1 MKTNI
6 VSTSVVVAVFSITTL
21 GVVAAQS
28 SPEADKQKP
37 AAQADKEKPAG
48 QGEKSA
54 AAKPH
59 TMTGC
64 LEKGADATMF
74 RLTNV
79 EGTGPK
85 TVELHADASTKLAA
99 HVGHKMA
106 ITGPDIDP
114 ATLKKGTAG
123 KSEAGAAATS
133 GAGEHHMRVTSVKMI
148 SETCK

>member
-1 MKTNI
+1 MKRSI
-6 VSTSVVVAVFSITTL
+6 VSTSVFVAVFGITTL

-28 SPEADKQKP
+28 GYPQADKQKP
-37 AAQADKEKPAG
+37 AAEAKEKP
-48 QGEKSA
+48 

-74 RLTNV
+74 RLTSV

-85 TVELHADASTKLAA
+85 TVELHADASKKLAA
-99 HVGHKMA
+99 HVGHKIA
-106 ITGPDIDP
+106 ITGTDIDP
-114 ATLKKGTAG
+114 ATTAKGTAG
-123 KSEAGAAATS
+123 KTEPGAAPTPSA
-133 GAGEHHMRVTSVKMI
+133 AEHHMRVDSLKMV

>member
-1 MKTNI
+1 MKRTI
-6 VSTSVVVAVFSITTL
+6 VSTIVFVAVFSITTL

-28 SPEADKQKP
+28 SAPQADKP
-37 AAQADKEKPAG
+37 AAQADKDKP
-48 QGEKSA
+48 

-74 RLTNV
+74 RLSNV

-85 TVELHADASTKLAA
+85 TVELHADASKKLAA

-106 ITGPDIDP
+106 ITGTDVDP
-114 ATLKKGTAG
+114 ATMKKGTAG
-123 KSEAGAAATS
+123 KSEPGAAATP
-133 GAGEHHMRVTSVKMI
+133 GASEHHMRVDSIKMV
-148 SETCK
+148 SESCK

>member
-6 VSTSVVVAVFSITTL
+6 VSTSVVVAVFSFLTL
-21 GVVAAQS
+21 GVAAAQS
-28 SPEADKQKP
+28 SPQADKQKP
-37 AAQADKEKPAG
+37 AAQADKEK
-48 QGEKSA
+48 SA
-54 AAKPH
+54 AAGKPH

-123 KSEAGAAATS
+123 KGETGAAATS

>member
-1 MKTNI
+1 MKRHI
-6 VSTSVVVAVFSITTL
+6 VSTSVCVAVFSITTL

-28 SPEADKQKP
+28 SYPQADKQKP
-37 AAQADKEKPAG
+37 AAQADKAKP
-48 QGEKSA
+48 

-85 TVELHADASTKLAA
+85 TVELHADASQKLAA
-99 HVGHKMA
+99 HVGHKIA
-106 ITGPDIDP
+106 VTGPEVDP
-114 ATLKKGTAG
+114 ATLKKGTTG
-123 KSEAGAAATS
+123 KPEPGAAATPG
-133 GAGEHHMRVTSVKMI
+133 GAAEHHMRVNSLKMV
-148 SETCK
+148 SETCR